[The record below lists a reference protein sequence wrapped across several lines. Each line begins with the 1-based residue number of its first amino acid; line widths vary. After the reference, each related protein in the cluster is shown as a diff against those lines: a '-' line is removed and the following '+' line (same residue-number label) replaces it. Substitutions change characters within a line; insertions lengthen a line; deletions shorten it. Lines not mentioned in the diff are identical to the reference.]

1 MKELS
6 IETRD
11 KFDRVLS
18 GVIEP
23 QSELSIGELG
33 LVKKF
38 SYHENE
44 KTVVVHLDVK
54 KQDYQCPACFAVDQF
69 VIERLERDIRAAL
82 EKEFPLW
89 TITFA

>member
-82 EKEFPLW
+82 EKEFPLS
-89 TITFA
+89 TINIA

>member
-44 KTVVVHLDVK
+44 KTIVVNLDVK

-69 VIERLERDIRAAL
+69 VIDRLERDIRASL
-82 EKEFPLW
+82 EKEFPNW

>member
-1 MKELS
+1 MKELDV
-6 IETRD
+6 ETRK

-18 GVIEP
+18 GVIES

-38 SYHENE
+38 SYHETE
-44 KTVVVHLDVK
+44 KTIVVHLDVQ

-69 VIERLERDIRAAL
+69 VIDRLENNIRAAL

-89 TITFA
+89 KIEFA

>member
-6 IETRD
+6 VETRK

-18 GVIEP
+18 GVIES

-38 SYHENE
+38 SYHEPE
-44 KTVVVHLDVK
+44 KTIVVHLDVK

-69 VIERLERDIRAAL
+69 VIDGLEHDIRAAL

-89 TITFA
+89 TIEFA